1 MKFTSLSTALFLLA
15 SEASKVWADEAVP
28 GPVTTVKIDLGC
40 PVGFSGT
47 MRDVAFTIKPI
58 DGSGAKVSWYIY
70 YRTTDT
76 PSSGSSS
83 PRPRPLTM

>member
-1 MKFTSLSTALFLLA
+1 MKFTSLSAALFLLA
-15 SEASKVWADEAVP
+15 SEASKVWAEIFEAVP

-47 MRDVAFTIKPI
+47 MRGVAFTIKPI

-70 YRTTDT
+70 YNY
-76 PSSGSSS
+76 
-83 PRPRPLTM
+83 

>member
-47 MRDVAFTIKPI
+47 MRDVAFTIKPTT

-83 PRPRPLTM
+83 PRPRPM